1 MYEIRFRFPTNTNW
15 TISLASYLSFP
26 AYLPSKPPYLFDP
39 ASGEFQYMIIIPFLN
54 RPQEVLSVR

>member
-15 TISLASYLSFP
+15 TISLANYLSFL

-39 ASGEFQYMIIIPFLN
+39 ALDGFHNMIIIAFLN

>member
-15 TISLASYLSFP
+15 TKSLANYLSFP

-39 ASGEFQYMIIIPFLN
+39 ALDGFQYMVIIPFLN
-54 RPQEVLSVR
+54 RSQEVLSVR